1 LNRTPPRQAGSIG
14 NASACALAVTRAS
27 IASGLP
33 RFAELAERAGGLA
46 LRAVFDLR
54 FMP

>member
-1 LNRTPPRQAGSIG
+1 
-14 NASACALAVTRAS
+14 VTRAS